1 MSVPRSKPRIVASW
15 DPESPRRQEPS
26 SAFFVPET
34 RMISQRPSPSF
45 GQPVRYATKIRVA
58 RIPPVGPRATS
69 TLVPGNPLIGLAH
82 GSRKVLAGPRC
93 LLLIGFALWGIG
105 GGVLWLIDES
115 VLAGYLVPLKATP
128 FLAIPVLT
136 AAIAA
141 RRALR
146 WAPQPAGTHPTARLC
161 AGLAIGL
168 ASTSLGLAAAGLV
181 FLSTNAFAEFGA
193 PAGFSTARL
202 LLDASAV
209 AIVLAGASASLVL
222 WAFLLLSSD
231 RPRPISRL
239 LALLPTLLGGWL
251 MVRETLEYLLAR
263 LMLDPWGML
272 MLASELRS
280 YSLPLFIAAGVGL
293 VVVLVMPAT
302 VRRRAQ
308 QGQLRAEPWTAEA
321 ESMRTW

>member
-1 MSVPRSKPRIVASW
+1 MSAPRSKPRIVASW
-15 DPESPRRQEPS
+15 DPEGPRRQEPS

-34 RMISQRPSPSF
+34 RMLSQRPSAAF
-45 GQPVRYATKIRVA
+45 GQSVRYATKIRVP
-58 RIPPVGPRATS
+58 RIPPEGQRARSAAVSYNPLMRATR
-69 TLVPGNPLIGLAH
+69 
-82 GSRKVLAGPRC
+82 GSQKVLAGARC
-93 LLLIGFALWGIG
+93 LLLSGFALWGIG
-105 GGVLWLIDES
+105 GGVLWLLDES
-115 VLAGYLVPLKATP
+115 VLAGYVVPLKATP
-128 FLAIPVLT
+128 FLAAPVLA

-146 WAPQPAGTHPTARLC
+146 RMPLPAGPHPAARLC

-168 ASTSLGLAAAGLV
+168 ASTSLVLSAAGWV
-181 FLSTNAFAEFGA
+181 FLHTNAFAEFGA
-193 PAGFSTARL
+193 PAGFLTARL
-202 LLDASAV
+202 ILDASAV
-209 AIVLAGASASLVL
+209 AILLAGASASLVL

-231 RPRPISRL
+231 RLRRLSGL
-239 LALLPTLLGGWL
+239 LACLPLLLAGWL

-293 VVVLVMPAT
+293 VVVLVLPAT
-302 VRRRAQ
+302 VRRSVQ
-308 QGQLRAEPWTAEA
+308 PGQLRAEPWTAEV